1 MNILTWSTSTA
12 KSRRRRLHKK
22 HGMIEKRLMNH
33 DPGRKTVSVYRPGH
47 RAERLSA
54 KGVLEEDPV
63 LPGYRLAVAEVF
75 EWLKIRKSK
84 PASRKSS

>member
-1 MNILTWSTSTA
+1 
-12 KSRRRRLHKK
+12 
-22 HGMIEKRLMNH
+22 
-33 DPGRKTVSVYRPGH
+33 VYRPGH